1 MNILDAAHRIG
12 HEYPGGMDSLAPRI
26 DCNPRVLNAKLNP
39 NCKSHHLTLL
49 EALRLQQLTNR
60 ADILFAEAD
69 VLGYVC
75 LPRPEVSDANI
86 TTALTRACS
95 EFGDYMREADKAL
108 SDDKIT
114 PNEVKRLEKELA
126 ELMTAAAALQAA
138 IVAKGR
144 KGR

>member
-12 HEYPGGMDSLAPRI
+12 HDYPGGMDSLAPRMG
-26 DCNPRVLNAKLNP
+26 CNPRVLNSKLNP
-39 NCKSHHLTLL
+39 NCQSHHLTLI
-49 EALRLQQLTNR
+49 ESVRLQQLAGR

-69 VLGYVC
+69 LLGFVC
-75 LPRPEVSDANI
+75 VPRPEAGDANI
-86 TTALTRACS
+86 TAALTRACA

-114 PNEVKRLEKELA
+114 PNEVKRLEKELS

-144 KGR
+144 RK